1 MRRSIPHNLCCERD
15 DGNHSDRVDGVTRV
29 TLTVHYIML
38 AGADCYAED
47 NKMHCPVT
55 NRNHTIKCTVTVTHV
70 LSVNCNPRVCLIR
83 ARRQARARSRVAYGD
98 GAIGPASGLKGLNC
112 RCNSGLRGPHPEPP
126 AKQASRRMPPRG
138 ALTRALERRS
148 RPLRGA
154 PRRGTRRRAIPNKR
168 RALAASPIRR
178 KRRFGAV
185 EQHVGDRHPAVGEFA
200 GRVGPAIG
208 VVGPHEAPSRA
219 A

>member
-154 PRRGTRRRAIPNKR
+154 PRRGMRAASDSKQTPRPSRVAYPPQAPLRRGRAACWRSPPGGWRVRRAR
-168 RALAASPIRR
+168 RA
-178 KRRFGAV
+178 
-185 EQHVGDRHPAVGEFA
+185 GDRGGWPT
-200 GRVGPAIG
+200 
-208 VVGPHEAPSRA
+208 
-219 A
+219 